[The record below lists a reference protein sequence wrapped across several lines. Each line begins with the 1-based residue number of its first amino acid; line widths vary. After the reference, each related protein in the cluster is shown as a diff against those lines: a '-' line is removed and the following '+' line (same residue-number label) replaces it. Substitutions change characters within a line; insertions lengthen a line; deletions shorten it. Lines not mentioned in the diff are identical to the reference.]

1 MIIIVLIV
9 VCVIASFCYW
19 LYDGHFFEDLFW
31 VLASGVCGLFVGF
44 IVMMCAQSCFFN
56 SEFDEELIETVE
68 LVALE
73 DNFGLEGSAFL
84 FSTQIDGELN
94 YTYLYNSSRGL
105 TTATVDANDSYLRYD
120 TESPRVEVYEEHH
133 PNGLLDWLFWPG
145 GTFYV
150 IYVPEGSIVTN
161 SYNIDLK

>member
-1 MIIIVLIV
+1 MIIVVFVVIGLILG
-9 VCVIASFCYW
+9 IAFWISE
-19 LYDGHFFEDLFW
+19 GHCFEDCIY
-31 VLASGVCGLFVGF
+31 VLMTGACGLLIGF
-44 IVMMCAQSCFFN
+44 IVMFCAQPFFFN
-56 SEFDEELIETVE
+56 STFKEELVETVD

-84 FSTQIDGELN
+84 FSAQIDNELN

-105 TTATVDANDSYLRYD
+105 TTNTINADDSYLRYD
-120 TESPRVEVYEEHH
+120 ATTPRIEKYKEHH
-133 PNGLLDWLFWPG
+133 PNNLLDWLFWPG
-145 GTFYV
+145 GTFYI